1 MKIIKFKIENFKT
14 FKNVSFEF
22 DKELNILT
30 GSNNSGKTTVL
41 EAIALWNECFTKLIK
56 QSRRADSKLTLNNG
70 QYRLGDT
77 INYFDYNDIVSV
89 RSPNY
94 KDIFFN
100 FEDNRDIVLTTT
112 LQENQEE
119 TLDIAFTIKHA
130 NGSNYNIALKIV
142 PNFDYQKFNRFF
154 RTFPNCIR
162 VVYASPV
169 ANILMDETFATNPI
183 ITDKMIKRESFQI
196 VRNRLYNL
204 SDEKLSDFQNDLSFI
219 LSNGIDRVSFN
230 KTTNKLQD
238 VKADVRIKL
247 KSSDI
252 EKNLSLV
259 GSGTLQIIEIL
270 LAVYEDQNQMNL
282 ILLDEPDSHIHRDI
296 QKRLIQILLRH
307 SAHSQVF
314 MTTHN
319 ESLIRSASPKNLFH
333 LESNVHEKN
342 YKPILHDGA
351 VYNRQGLQPTKQIKV
366 LQALGGE
373 SSLDLL
379 NALEAE
385 NLIFVEGK
393 NDAKYI
399 DEILSKKYRDRQFN
413 VMYWSFD
420 GIANIFKD
428 LFSYKTF
435 FTMIKN
441 EKTLWEKSI
450 LVFDCDFFTTAQQ
463 TSLISKLR
471 TKLDI
476 PVFGWNFYTFESVF
490 LTDINKF
497 GLLIKKYLND
507 TYTINQI
514 QPILNSVI
522 VSIIAEKQR
531 IFATNTINGELNK
544 WIKDRVEEFT
554 KHSIQNNILPNG
566 TAYHEIITFHNNEL
580 TNGNLKSLATKD
592 DIENIIKK
600 VIELL
605 GVPID
610 ENITYFYELLKMVD
624 ASTWYDEWDRLIT
637 MIENRT

>member
-14 FKNVSFEF
+14 FKDVSFEF

-41 EAIALWNECFTKLIK
+41 EALALWNECFTKLIK
-56 QSRRADSKLTLNNG
+56 QARRADSKINLQNG

-100 FEDNRDIVLTTT
+100 FADNRDVILTAT
-112 LQENQEE
+112 LQRDHDE

-130 NGSNYNIALKIV
+130 NGSNYIIALKIV
-142 PNFDYQKFNRFF
+142 QNFDYQKFNRFF
-154 RTFPNCIR
+154 RNFPDCIQ

-169 ANILMDETFATNPI
+169 ANILMDETFSTDPI
-183 ITDKMIKRESFQI
+183 IKDRMIKRESFQI

-204 SDEKLSDFQNDLSFI
+204 SDEKLSNFQDDLSFV
-219 LSNGIDRVSFN
+219 LSNGIDRVTFN
-230 KTTNKLQD
+230 KTTNKFRD

-270 LAVYEDQNQMNL
+270 LAVYEQQNDMNL

-296 QKRLIQILLRH
+296 QKRLIQILSRH
-307 SAHSQVF
+307 SSHSQVF

-319 ESLIRSASPKNLFH
+319 ESLIRSTAPKNLFH

-342 YKPILHDGA
+342 YRPILHDGA
-351 VYNRQGLQPTKQIKV
+351 IYNEQGLQPTKQIKV

-399 DEILSKKYRDRQFN
+399 DEILSKKYRDRHFN

-428 LFSYKTF
+428 IFSYKTL

-450 LVFDCDFFTTAQQ
+450 LVFDCDFFTTTQQ
-463 TSLISKLR
+463 TSLISQLS
-471 TKLDI
+471 TKLSI

-490 LTDINKF
+490 LTDIHQF
-497 GLLIKKYLND
+497 GLLIKKYLYD
-507 TYTINQI
+507 AYTIDEI
-514 QPILNSVI
+514 QAILHDTI

-531 IFATNTINGELNK
+531 IFNTGSTNGELNK
-544 WIKDRVEEFT
+544 WIIDRTEEFN

-566 TAYHEIITFHNNEL
+566 TAYHQIITFHNNEL
-580 TNGNLKSLATKD
+580 TNSNLESLATKD
-592 DIENIIKK
+592 DIEHIIKK
-600 VIELL
+600 VIESF
-605 GVPID
+605 GITID
-610 ENITYFYELLKMVD
+610 ENKTYFYELLKMVD

-637 MIENRT
+637 LIENRR